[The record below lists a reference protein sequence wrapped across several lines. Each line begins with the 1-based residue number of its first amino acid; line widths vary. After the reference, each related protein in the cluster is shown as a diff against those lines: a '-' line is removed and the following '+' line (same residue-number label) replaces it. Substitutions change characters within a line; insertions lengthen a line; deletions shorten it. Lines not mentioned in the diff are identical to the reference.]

1 MYGGDPVI
9 VPEDVR
15 VTIDCGPLI
24 DIIAAE
30 IGIPPIV
37 RWYQDGTI
45 IRTGCPINIIISD
58 DGRLCSITDTVL
70 GVGSQIGPDNSY
82 TCNVSIPTD
91 YNYTVTVYEDCGE

>member
-1 MYGGDPVI
+1 M
-9 VPEDVR
+9 
-15 VTIDCGPLI
+15 TIDCGPII
-24 DIIAAE
+24 DALAAE
-30 IGIPPIV
+30 IGIPPTV

-58 DGRLCSITDTVL
+58 DGRLCTTTGTVL

-82 TCNVSIPTD
+82 FCDVSIPAG